1 MYLCLRVQAV
11 YCHNK
16 TKKERGVFIKF
27 KLALLDSGREALR
40 PRGSRSR
47 QQNSV
52 CVWYSEGTCPG
63 LGLEGAVVLSSEEQQ
78 HITQLHL
85 LKLNNFVTFFFLLRA
100 DLLSVSWVGWLAS
113 SKLEVCGDAVEVG
126 ELLLASS
133 GSWFWSPCSICRA
146 GKGHYQCGHNK
157 LQRMHLTA
165 VPLGALPSVLTCRIS
180 FYSTVNLKNHS
191 DQKNATWFVK

>member
-1 MYLCLRVQAV
+1 M

-100 DLLSVSWVGWLAS
+100 DLLSVSWVG
-113 SKLEVCGDAVEVG
+113 
-126 ELLLASS
+126 
-133 GSWFWSPCSICRA
+133 
-146 GKGHYQCGHNK
+146 
-157 LQRMHLTA
+157 
-165 VPLGALPSVLTCRIS
+165 
-180 FYSTVNLKNHS
+180 
-191 DQKNATWFVK
+191 